1 MPLLNDQIRNDV
13 REMLSEVA
21 NPVLLVVFTQA
32 DQCEYCDETR
42 ELAEEVASLSEKISV
57 EVYDFDKDG
66 ETAKKYGIDKIPA
79 IAVLGAKDY
88 GIRLYGIPSGYEFGT
103 LIEDIRMV
111 SSGESGLAPA
121 TRETVAKVQDPVHI
135 QVFSTP
141 TCPYCPQAVL
151 LAHRLAMESELIHA
165 DMVEAYEFPQ
175 LATRYQ
181 VMGVPRTVIN
191 DTIQIEG
198 AMPEPMLMRE
208 FAKLLNGKDG
218 TSENGQ
224 REQQLQK

>member
-1 MPLLNDQIRNDV
+1 M
-13 REMLSEVA
+13 
-21 NPVLLVVFTQA
+21 
-32 DQCEYCDETR
+32 
-42 ELAEEVASLSEKISV
+42 
-57 EVYDFDKDG
+57 
-66 ETAKKYGIDKIPA
+66 
-79 IAVLGAKDY
+79 LGAKDY

>member
-13 REMLSEVA
+13 REMLSDLA
-21 NPVLLVVFTQA
+21 NPVSLVVFTQA
-32 DQCEYCDETR
+32 EECEYCDETR
-42 ELAEEVASLSEKISV
+42 QLAEEVAALSEKISV
-57 EVYDFDKDG
+57 EVYDFARDG
-66 ETAKKYGIDKIPA
+66 ETARKYGIDKSPA
-79 IAVLGAKDY
+79 IAVFGARDY

-103 LIEDIRMV
+103 LIEDIRMGA
-111 SSGESGLAPA
+111 SGESGLSAAP
-121 TRETVAKVQDPVHI
+121 REMVAKVQDPVHI

-191 DTIQIEG
+191 ETIQIEG
-198 AMPEPMLMRE
+198 AMPEPMMMRE
-208 FAKLLNGKDG
+208 FAKLLNGKNG
-218 TSENGQ
+218 ASENEQ
-224 REQQLQK
+224 QAQQLQ